1 VFIKE
6 NQLRTISGPLL
17 VLYWIALFIGTHMPM
32 PQLPQL
38 PENSDKVMHFVAYAG
53 LSFLFLLWKSLKKPL
68 EKPLALSDILAITG
82 IVALYANIDEL
93 LQIPVNRFCDPYD
106 VLADWT
112 GMFIGI
118 VLYFIWN
125 KAGKKLIVRPV
136 T

>member
-1 VFIKE
+1 
-6 NQLRTISGPLL
+6 
-17 VLYWIALFIGTHMPM
+17 M

-53 LSFLFLLWKSLKKPL
+53 LSFLFLLWKSLKKKL
-68 EKPLALSDILAITG
+68 TLTDILAISG
-82 IVALYANIDEL
+82 IIALYANIDEL

-118 VLYFIWN
+118 VLFFIWN
-125 KAGKKLIVRPV
+125 KAGKKLIVRP
-136 T
+136 TT